1 MSVNIKGEGAARDWS
16 SAFNVF
22 FIMNGTF
29 RLHLIGKNAIGP
41 RIIRKKKKKEE
52 AKYKIK
58 N

>member
-41 RIIRKKKKKEE
+41 RIIRKKKKEE
-52 AKYKIK
+52 AKQFII
-58 N
+58 

>member
-29 RLHLIGKNAIGP
+29 RLHLIGKNAI
-41 RIIRKKKKKEE
+41 KEEESQE

-58 N
+58 S